1 MTLDKKEYDKEY
13 YQRPEVKERMKEY
26 YQRPEAK
33 ERAKEYYQ
41 RPEVK
46 EHRKEYRKR
55 PEVKKRAKEY
65 NQRPEVKERAK
76 EYQKRPEVKER
87 RKEYNQRPE
96 VKEHT
101 RELERKKRSAP
112 EFKAKM
118 KKRIHTFERP
128 YFNRVLGQI
137 KNRAKKKFP
146 DKLFNITI
154 DYLEEIFPHKDLRCP
169 VLNLQL
175 KINPNGLGSSPYSPS
190 LDRINNDKGY
200 EKGNVIWVCNKA
212 NMIKGYS
219 TPDEIIKV
227 GKFYKELEKNVEV

>member
-1 MTLDKKEYDKEY
+1 MTLDKKEYDKEYYQRPEIKERMKEY

-33 ERAKEYYQ
+33 ER
-41 RPEVK
+41 R
-46 EHRKEYRKR
+46 
-55 PEVKKRAKEY
+55 KEY
-65 NQRPEVKERAK
+65 NQRPEVKERRK
-76 EYQKRPEVKER
+76 EYQKRPEAKER
-87 RKEYNQRPE
+87 A
-96 VKEHT
+96 
-101 RELERKKRSAP
+101 REFERKKRSAP

-146 DKLFNITI
+146 DKLFNITT

-169 VLNLQL
+169 VLNHQL
-175 KINPNGLGSSPYSPS
+175 KVNTEGRGSSPYSPS
-190 LDRINNDKGY
+190 LDRIDNDKGY
-200 EKGNVIWVCNKA
+200 EIGNVIWVCNKV
-212 NMIKGYS
+212 NVIKNYS

-227 GKFYKELEKNVEV
+227 GKFYKELEREHARSSGY